1 MKPFITMKSILPL
14 TICKRLASAERLG
27 HGRLGDAE
35 QSCNRTAAI
44 PTSRTAQ

>member
-1 MKPFITMKSILPL
+1 MNPFIPMRSIPPL
-14 TICKRLASAERLG
+14 TIRKRLASAERLG

-44 PTSRTAQ
+44 PNSRTAQ